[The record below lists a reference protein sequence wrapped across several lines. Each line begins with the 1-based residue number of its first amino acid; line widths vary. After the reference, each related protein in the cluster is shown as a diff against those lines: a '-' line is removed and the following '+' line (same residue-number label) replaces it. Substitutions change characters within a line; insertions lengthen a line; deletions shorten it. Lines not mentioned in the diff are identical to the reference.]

1 MKVVASEAAG
11 AFVFDVQALADS
23 DDAGAGA
30 AATANADEPEKVTYF
45 SGDFLQTIREGAAPR
60 DGGWPIWVRT
70 SEVGMYALLAVAAAV
85 PFVLRHAIF
94 SEVPQ

>member
-1 MKVVASEAAG
+1 MKIVASEAAG

-23 DDAGAGA
+23 EDAGA
-30 AATANADEPEKVTYF
+30 AAAANADEPEKVTYF